1 MLRFLTLIVAFVS
14 FFSQA
19 HISVTNATVR
29 LLPPGLPNTAAY
41 FTIENDTYTDLFL
54 VGANSKIVKNAEL
67 HNHFSDGEVMR
78 MEKQDKVK
86 IPAGET
92 VKFQPGGLHV
102 MLFGLKKPLKEG
114 QSVPLSVITEQGTLI
129 DFDAKVVMPG
139 QESNGT
145 HQHH

>member
-1 MLRFLTLIVAFVS
+1 MFRFLPFIIAVVS
-14 FFSQA
+14 FYSQA

-41 FTIENDTYTDLFL
+41 FTIENDTYGDIFL
-54 VGANSKIVKNAEL
+54 IGANAEIVESAEL
-67 HNHFSDGEVMR
+67 HNHISDGDVMR

-86 IPAGET
+86 IPAGGT
-92 VKFQPGGLHV
+92 VKFKPGGLHV
-102 MLFGLKKPLKEG
+102 MLFGLKAPLKEG
-114 QSVPLSVITEQGTLI
+114 QSVSLNIVTEQGTQI
-129 DFDAKVVMPG
+129 DFKAKVVMPG